1 MEKFSVI
8 LPAYNEEF
16 HIFAN
21 IQRTIRAMDALGFDY
36 EIITVD
42 DGSSDKTYEEAR
54 KAESIFG
61 KVKAMRINSH
71 KGKGAALKY
80 GFQFAKGNLVVFL
93 DADLDLPPEQIG
105 SFLKVMEKN
114 KSDIVIGSKRYS
126 QFNSH
131 YLKRR
136 RVLSFIYQAIVHV
149 LFNLSVTDTQTGLKL
164 FKYEVLK
171 KIISRASVERY
182 AFDLELLINAC
193 RLGYKVAEV
202 PVISDSQR
210 DEARGKIKLL
220 DIYRMFV
227 DTLAIFYRFHV
238 RYH

>member
-8 LPAYNEEF
+8 LPAYNEEL

-21 IQRTIRAMDALGFDY
+21 IQRTIRATDALGFDY
-36 EIITVD
+36 EIIIVD
-42 DGSSDKTYEEAR
+42 DGSSDKTYEEAQ

-71 KGKGAALKY
+71 EGKGWALKY
-80 GFQFAKGNLVVFL
+80 GLQFAKGNLVVFL

-105 SFLKVMEKN
+105 FFLKVMEKN

-131 YLKRR
+131 YPKRR

-149 LFNLSVTDTQTGLKL
+149 LFNLSVADTQAGLKL

-171 KIISRASVERY
+171 KIIPRVSVKGY
-182 AFDLELLINAC
+182 AFDLEILINAR

-202 PVISDSQR
+202 PVTLDFQR
-210 DEARGKIKLL
+210 DKAWGKIKLL
-220 DIYRMFV
+220 DIYRMFI
-227 DTLAIFYRFHV
+227 DTLTIFYRLHV